1 MRSQVRQSVGRL
13 LRRSTRQARRP
24 RFRVGPA
31 TPTRPKHASR
41 VPKISA
47 PVVFG
52 APRANEPA
60 FKSFSLGPAPFQY
73 VGADASQILATTK
86 NNNGRTKR
94 RRSFFKGAKK
104 RQNEPQPPGAPRRR
118 GRRLCS
124 LSDVSQGATPCQAPR
139 RCAPHGP
146 DRMFFGGTLLAKIK
160 PFVALFSFARR
171 SLLRWTGVSTTTTS
185 GSERRTASV
194 AAALFVRHPS
204 HAGVVIRRCL
214 NRDEREGTPEAP
226 VGPGPMRHDSAA
238 TAPESV

>member
-1 MRSQVRQSVGRL
+1 MRRQVRQSVGRL

-24 RFRVGPA
+24 RFRIGPA

-52 APRANEPA
+52 ASRANEPA

-94 RRSFFKGAKK
+94 ARNFFKGAKK

-124 LSDVSQGATPCQAPR
+124 LSDVSQGVRLAKPR
-139 RCAPHGP
+139 SAARRTVRTGCSS
-146 DRMFFGGTLLAKIK
+146 GGTLLAKIK

-171 SLLRWTGVSTTTTS
+171 SLLRWTGVSTTSTS
-185 GSERRTASV
+185 GSERRTASL
-194 AAALFVRHPS
+194 AALFVRAPQPR
-204 HAGVVIRRCL
+204 RRCY
-214 NRDEREGTPEAP
+214 
-226 VGPGPMRHDSAA
+226 SAVLE
-238 TAPESV
+238 P